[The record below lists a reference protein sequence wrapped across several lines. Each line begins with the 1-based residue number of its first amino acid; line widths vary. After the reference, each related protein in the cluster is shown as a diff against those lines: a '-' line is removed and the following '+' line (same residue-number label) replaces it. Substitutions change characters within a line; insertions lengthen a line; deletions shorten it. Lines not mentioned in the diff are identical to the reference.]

1 MANLYGPRGLS
12 PARDVSGAPYN
23 GAANAY
29 STASGDGTAL
39 WIGDLVKFAGTAQL
53 IGDVTYLDVAKAATT
68 DVFVGVVVGVDP
80 VDGTGASG
88 RDSTP
93 YRAASTI
100 RVVWVADDP
109 NLLFEATEVTGG
121 TPIPIADAGLNV
133 SILYASGNNSTGMS
147 GTTLD
152 NTTQSTTNTRALRL
166 VSPVNRPDNTPGA
179 DAQKWL
185 VRINRHA
192 YVDQIAGV

>member
-1 MANLYGPRGLS
+1 MANSNNPFGLK
-12 PARDVSGAPYN
+12 PVRYVSGSPYN
-23 GAANAY
+23 GACNPY

-39 WIGDLVKFAGTAQL
+39 WLGDLVKFAGTSQL
-53 IGDVTYLDVAKAATT
+53 IGDLTLLDVAKAATT
-68 DVFVGVVVGVDP
+68 DVVLGVVVAVDP
-80 VDGTGASG
+80 LDGTGASG
-88 RDSTP
+88 RDSTI

-109 NLLFEATEVTGG
+109 NLLFEAQEVTGG
-121 TPIPIADAGLNV
+121 TPIPVADAGLNV
-133 SILYASGNNSTGMS
+133 SVLYASGSNTTGQS

-152 NTTQSTTNTRALRL
+152 NTTQATTNTRLLRL
-166 VSPVNRPDNTPGA
+166 VAPVNRPDNTPGA

-192 YVDQIAGV
+192 YVDQVAGV

>member
-12 PARDVSGAPYN
+12 PARYVSGAPYN

-39 WIGDLVKFAGTAQL
+39 WIGDLVKFAGTSQL

-68 DVFVGVVVGVDP
+68 DVFVGVVVSVDP

-152 NTTQSTTNTRALRL
+152 NTTQAGTNTRALRL

>member
-1 MANLYGPRGLS
+1 MANSNNPFGLK
-12 PARDVSGAPYN
+12 PVRYLSGAPYN
-23 GAANAY
+23 GACNPY

-39 WIGDLVKFAGTAQL
+39 WIGDLVKFAGTSQL
-53 IGDVTYLDVAKAATT
+53 LGDGVYLDVAKAATT
-68 DVFVGVVVGVDP
+68 DVVLGAVVAVDP
-80 VDGTGASG
+80 LTGSGASG
-88 RDSTP
+88 RDSTI

-109 NLLFEATEVTGG
+109 NLLFEAQEVTGG

-133 SILYASGNNSTGMS
+133 SILYASGNNNTGMS
-147 GTTLD
+147 GSTVD
-152 NTTQSTTNTRALRL
+152 NTTQVTTNTRLLRL
-166 VSPVNRPDNTPGA
+166 VAPVNRPDNVAGA

-192 YVDQIAGV
+192 YVDQVAGV